1 MKLASPRYLE
11 LLESR
16 LELLRTLIHTEVEW
30 RRAFIALNLPDSH
43 LRTADSE
50 LTCARIR
57 TIDREI
63 AALETKTHQVG
74 TSTSAE
80 TDPVTD
86 HKIRAALAQTAKLQ
100 TQLTQLNQTK
110 RAILRRSKLTIN
122 ALRNLFNSYAPTYG
136 VPADSSRGTI
146 YRGSV

>member
-16 LELLRTLIHTEVEW
+16 LELLRTLIHTEAEW
-30 RRAFIALNLPDSH
+30 RRAFIALNLPDSD
-43 LRTADSE
+43 LRTADAE

-57 TIDREI
+57 MIDREI
-63 AALETKTHQVG
+63 AALQTKSHEVG
-74 TSTSAE
+74 SSAPVE
-80 TDPVTD
+80 ADAVTD
-86 HKIRAALAQTAKLQ
+86 SKIRVALAQNAALQ
-100 TQLTQLNQTK
+100 MQLKQLNQTK

-136 VPADSSRGTI
+136 APAASSRGTI
-146 YRGSV
+146 YQGNV